1 MKKIFLYL
9 YPVREFCYD
18 YDHLLDDDE
27 FDNCYRVLNDCIEK
41 RYREK
46 GYQVV
51 FAMYPEKNVFGVI
64 PKVTDKIITTN
75 VSFEEATREDESK
88 VKYPSEEYLIKQLG
102 DFDVIVVGGF
112 HFGDCVKS
120 VAEYCY
126 NHGYQT
132 LVDLDLTDLFY
143 SVHRIREYFD
153 IYEYNPKEYK
163 KFVIQSVSWNLPKEI
178 VEKIFL
184 NSYAS
189 PVYGMFDEEKLESK
203 ESMKI

>member
-18 YDHLLDDDE
+18 YDHLLDDNK
-27 FDNCYRVLNDCIEK
+27 FDNCYKVLNECIEK

-51 FAMYPEKNVFGVI
+51 FAMYPEKNMFGVI
-64 PKVTDKIITTN
+64 PKATDKMIITD
-75 VSFEEATREDESK
+75 VSFEEATREDENE

-102 DFDVIVVGGF
+102 DFDTIVVGGF
-112 HFGDCVKS
+112 HFADCVKR
-120 VAEYCY
+120 VAEFCY

-143 SVHRIREYFD
+143 KVHRIREYFD
-153 IYEYNPKEYK
+153 LSEYDPKKYRDYMLQN
-163 KFVIQSVSWNLPKEI
+163 INWGLPKEI
-178 VEKIFL
+178 VERLFL
-184 NSYAS
+184 NNYAS
-189 PVYGMFDEEKLESK
+189 PVYGMYDEESK
-203 ESMKI
+203 RRK

>member
-1 MKKIFLYL
+1 MKKIFLCL

-18 YDHLLDDDE
+18 YDRLLDEDE
-27 FDNCYRVLNDCIEK
+27 FDHCYKVLNECIEK
-41 RYREK
+41 RYRK
-46 GYQVV
+46 NGYQVV
-51 FAMYPEKNVFGVI
+51 FAMYPEKNIFGVI
-64 PKVTDKIITTN
+64 PDATYKIITTD
-75 VSFEEATREDESK
+75 VSFEEATKKDEDK

-102 DFDVIVVGGF
+102 DFDTIVIGGF
-112 HFGDCVKS
+112 HFADCVKR

-126 NHGYQT
+126 NQGYQT

-153 IYEYNPKEYK
+153 IYEYDPREYK
-163 KFVIQSVSWNLPKEI
+163 EFMIQSMSRNLPKEI

-189 PVYGMFDEEKLESK
+189 PVYGMFDEEKLASK
-203 ESMKI
+203 KNI

>member
-1 MKKIFLYL
+1 MKKIFLCL

-18 YDHLLDDDE
+18 YDRLLDEDE
-27 FDNCYRVLNDCIEK
+27 FDHCYKVLNECIEK
-41 RYREK
+41 RYRENA
-46 GYQVV
+46 YQVV
-51 FAMYPEKNVFGVI
+51 FAMYPEKNIFGVI
-64 PKVTDKIITTN
+64 PDATDKIITTD
-75 VSFEEATREDESK
+75 VSFEEATKKDEDK
-88 VKYPSEEYLIKQLG
+88 VKYPSEEYLIKQLE
-102 DFDVIVVGGF
+102 DFDTIVIGGF
-112 HFGDCVKS
+112 HFADCVKK

-126 NHGYQT
+126 NQGYQT

-163 KFVIQSVSWNLPKEI
+163 KFMIQSMSRNLPKEV

-189 PVYGMFDEEKLESK
+189 PVYGMFDEEKLASK
-203 ESMKI
+203 KNI